1 MERTLNPTITITNL
15 EGEFWLVGFRH
26 EFDAQQFME
35 ISVKIQKMRDSSVL
49 DVTRAALQR
58 LQEMIPTLYL
68 RKDTGIAP

>member
-68 RKDTGIAP
+68 RKDTGSAP